1 MLSSLPIEL
10 KETTPFNKMKQLN
23 GNRINNNHSNIDF
36 GNSQKIHQKN
46 FPSKTLFKPKFKK
59 ISRKNSLNF
68 ATFEEEFNLKK
79 KNLYNKNLTTL
90 DKIHKSGKN
99 QVFGPYQQSKGPS
112 KPEFQICDLN
122 QKFKQEIEIERVIT
136 PELVFPSRSFTAQ
149 FNGIDLEEK
158 INSSAKTVNIDL
170 QNYSRVDIQTRD
182 FSSDANLSNESS
194 NYESESDNSKSGK
207 FSNFSN
213 SENSSENSRNS
224 NSSDSSCTY
233 GRQNESFLSDSFS
246 GVSME
251 EFDCRDGL
259 EEIKKS
265 KKPGFGDY
273 YKLRMAQYEQLE
285 RKRGGNQ
292 EF

>member
-158 INSSAKTVNIDL
+158 INSSAK
-170 QNYSRVDIQTRD
+170 
-182 FSSDANLSNESS
+182 
-194 NYESESDNSKSGK
+194 K